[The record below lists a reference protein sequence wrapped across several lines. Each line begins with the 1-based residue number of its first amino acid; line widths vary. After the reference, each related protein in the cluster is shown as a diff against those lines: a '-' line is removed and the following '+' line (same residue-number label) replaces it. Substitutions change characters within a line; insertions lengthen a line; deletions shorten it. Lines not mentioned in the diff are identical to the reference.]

1 MCCFHLHFSD
11 LNVSFKKNLFQFT
24 IKKITCYAKREKKLL
39 VARKNPRPPPP
50 NIKWSVPYVCTLHE
64 NNKFSA
70 TPQKTC

>member
-1 MCCFHLHFSD
+1 MQ
-11 LNVSFKKNLFQFT
+11 K
-24 IKKITCYAKREKKLL
+24 E
-39 VARKNPRPPPP
+39 RKNYLLQEKIQDPPPPP